1 MWQSISKVFG
11 NDVHNAYII
20 DMNFHSSVAYG
31 IQIGYFGF
39 SFDTT
44 LLGTSSSGVNGLA
57 FIGILNGPEKN
68 VQWQKTHTEDWRFK
82 SIDFSSDGT
91 LLLGLTTDRINQ
103 EFYKLFVFSA

>member
-1 MWQSISKVFG
+1 MCGNLFPRFFG

-20 DMNFHSSVAYG
+20 DMNFHSSAAYG

-68 VQWQKTHTEDWRFK
+68 VQWQKTHTED
-82 SIDFSSDGT
+82 
-91 LLLGLTTDRINQ
+91 
-103 EFYKLFVFSA
+103 